1 MGKYGGREKA
11 RGQEKEGK
19 DKKLLTQGITSFPRW
34 QGSWEVQ
41 SALEGSLDFNGSC
54 DPEEH
59 NSVCILDKT
68 GALYRPDSKSK
79 WYVVLTHSEMNATS
93 IVYKCTCNYS
103 KFTRMKDDV
112 WC

>member
-1 MGKYGGREKA
+1 MRKGKYGGREKA

-19 DKKLLTQGITSFPRW
+19 NKKLLTQGITSFPRW

-41 SALEGSLDFNGSC
+41 SVLEGHSGFNGLS

-68 GALYRPDSKSK
+68 GPLYKPNLNFK
-79 WYVVLTHSEMNATS
+79 WYVVLTRSKMNETS
-93 IVYKCTCNYS
+93 IVDK
-103 KFTRMKDDV
+103 
-112 WC
+112 